1 MPPVRSNDANTR
13 TYPSMIHWRSETVAP
28 SLRWIVGRAML
39 TTVLSSI
46 AIARAKHIVRRTM
59 TFSRAFSPLN
69 PNSGM
74 HASFLADTDGLADP
88 DGNIRDGAV
97 VPYVSLEYRRIESGM
112 KTARSPMIHA
122 SEISMSSSVEP
133 PLVGY
138 CPTVKTRARFAQCVM
153 GLLRAIAWTH

>member
-1 MPPVRSNDANTR
+1 
-13 TYPSMIHWRSETVAP
+13 MIHWRSETVAF
-28 SLRWIVGRAML
+28 SWVWIVGSAML

-74 HASFLADTDGLADP
+74 HASFLADPA
-88 DGNIRDGAV
+88 GNIRDGAV

-112 KTARSPMIHA
+112 KIARR
-122 SEISMSSSVEP
+122 
-133 PLVGY
+133 
-138 CPTVKTRARFAQCVM
+138 PTIQRA
-153 GLLRAIAWTH
+153 